1 MRLRYLIGGLGV
13 ASAATLLYGM
23 LVEAERLV
31 LEKPVLRLPRWP
43 ERLSGFRVGLIADC
57 HLRDRHTVGLTRR
70 AVRAVLGEGPDV
82 VVLAGDLIAYW
93 RPDVPWLVEEALQD
107 LLPVAEDVIAIAGNH
122 EYWGGGG
129 PELMRR
135 ILETLG
141 FRFLVNELL
150 WHKGVAWLG
159 IDSANAGRPEP
170 ERLFSDLQPGEA
182 AVALW
187 HEPDCADLL
196 PDGAAL
202 MLSGHSHGGQFT
214 FPWGWTPMHTRNG
227 EKYVRG
233 FHPEAPT
240 PVYVS
245 RGLGT
250 TGYPSRLG
258 CPPEA
263 TVLTLLPA

>member
-1 MRLRYLIGGLGV
+1 MKLRYLVGGLGA

-23 LVEAERLV
+23 LVEAERLT
-31 LEKPVLRLPRWP
+31 LECPLVRLPRWP
-43 ERLSGFRVGLIADC
+43 AELSGFRIGLIADC
-57 HLRDRHTVGLTRR
+57 HLRDRYTVRLARR
-70 AVRAVLGEGPDV
+70 AVDAIVAERPDV

-93 RPDVPWLVEEALQD
+93 RPDVPWLVEEAFEGLGPIAQD
-107 LLPVAEDVIAIAGNH
+107 VVAIAGNH
-122 EYWGGGG
+122 EYWGAGG
-129 PELMRR
+129 PDLMRT

-141 FRFLVNELL
+141 FRFLLNEV
-150 WHKGVAWLG
+150 WRHKGVAWVGL
-159 IDSANAGRPEP
+159 DSANAGMPDP
-170 ERLFSDLQPGEA
+170 DGVLGRLEPGEP
-182 AVALW
+182 AVVLW

-196 PDGAAL
+196 PEGPAL

-214 FPWGWTPMHTRNG
+214 FPWGWTPMHTKNG

-258 CPPEA
+258 CSPEA

>member
-1 MRLRYLIGGLGV
+1 M
-13 ASAATLLYGM
+13 ATLLYGM
-23 LVEAERLV
+23 LVEAERLT
-31 LEKPVLRLPRWP
+31 LERPVLRLPRWP
-43 ERLSGFRVGLIADC
+43 SELAGFRIGLIADC
-57 HLRDRHTVGLTRR
+57 HLRDRYTVRLTQR
-70 AVRAVLGEGPDV
+70 AVRAVLAERPDV

-93 RPDVPWLVEEALQD
+93 RPDVPWLLEEALEG
-107 LLPVAEDVIAIAGNH
+107 LLPVAGDVVAIAGNH

-129 PELMRR
+129 PDLMRT

-141 FRFLVNELL
+141 FRFLVNEV
-150 WHKGVAWLG
+150 WRHKGVAWLG
-159 IDSANAGRPEP
+159 VDSANAGTPEP
-170 ERLFSDLQPGEA
+170 ERLVAQLEPGETS
-182 AVALW
+182 VALW

-196 PDGAAL
+196 PEGPAL

-233 FHPEAPT
+233 FHPEART

-258 CPPEA
+258 CSPEA
-263 TVLTLLPA
+263 TVLTLMPA

>member
-1 MRLRYLIGGLGV
+1 M
-13 ASAATLLYGM
+13 ATLLYGM
-23 LVEAERLV
+23 LVEAERLT
-31 LEKPVLRLPRWP
+31 LERPVLRLPRWP
-43 ERLSGFRVGLIADC
+43 SELAGFRIGLIADC
-57 HLRDRHTVGLTRR
+57 HLRDRYTVRLTQR
-70 AVRAVLGEGPDV
+70 AVRAVLAERPDV

-93 RPDVPWLVEEALQD
+93 RPDVPWLLEEALEG
-107 LLPVAEDVIAIAGNH
+107 LLPVAGDVVAIAGNH

-129 PELMRR
+129 PDLMRT

-141 FRFLVNELL
+141 FRFLVNEV
-150 WHKGVAWLG
+150 WRHKGVAWLG
-159 IDSANAGRPEP
+159 VDSANAGTPEP
-170 ERLFSDLQPGEA
+170 ERLVAQLEPRETS
-182 AVALW
+182 VALW

-196 PDGAAL
+196 PEGPAL

-233 FHPEAPT
+233 FHPEART

-258 CPPEA
+258 CSPEA
-263 TVLTLLPA
+263 TVLTLMPA